1 MICLRIKYIFEC
13 IDMYFNVYPCLRENI
28 LNNLSRFRAYAISH
42 KYYISMNLDTFFD
55 CNVR

>member
-1 MICLRIKYIFEC
+1 
-13 IDMYFNVYPCLRENI
+13 MYFNVYPCLRENI